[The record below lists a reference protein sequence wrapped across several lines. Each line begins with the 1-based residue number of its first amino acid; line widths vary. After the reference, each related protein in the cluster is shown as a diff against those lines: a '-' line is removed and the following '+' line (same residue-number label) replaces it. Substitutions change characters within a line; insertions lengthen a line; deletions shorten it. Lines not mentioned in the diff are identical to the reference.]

1 MLPAVAP
8 RVDLTSAY
16 EETRRQVELVVRDM
30 SPTHD
35 MQRIDR
41 LFALVARACAGR
53 LDGYQ
58 KLQTLYHNDQ
68 HMLEVVLCATRLL
81 HGVQLSGRAFSANGI
96 DMAIMGALLHDI
108 GYLKR
113 DDEEAGT
120 GAQFTATHV
129 QRGTEFARRH
139 LTTEPAP
146 FLAALV
152 NVILITDHRLPVDR
166 LAFGSAE
173 EELAAKITGTADLV
187 GQMANREYLE
197 RLLLLFFEFQ
207 EAGMGNFADFDA
219 LLEGTAAFY
228 RLTRERLDGPLGGLS
243 PYLARHFAKADGA
256 PGNHY
261 QEAIDKNL
269 AYLGHVLEAAH
280 GHRIERLKRGGLV
293 QRALERLAQ

>member
-1 MLPAVAP
+1 MLQAVAAC
-8 RVDLTSAY
+8 VDLAGAY
-16 EETRRQVELVVRDM
+16 EETRRQVALVVRDM

-35 MQRIDR
+35 LRRIDR

-81 HGVQLSGRAFSANGI
+81 HGVHLSGRSFSADGI

-129 QRGTEFARRH
+129 QRGTVFARRH
-139 LTTEPAP
+139 LTTEPAS
-146 FLAALV
+146 FLASLA
-152 NVILITDHRLPVDR
+152 NVILITDHRLPVGR
-166 LAFGSAE
+166 LTFGSAE

-228 RLTRERLDGPLGGLS
+228 RKTCQRLDGPLGALS
-243 PYLARHFAKADGA
+243 PFLARHFEKADGVS
-256 PGNHY
+256 GNHY
-261 QEAIDKNL
+261 QDAIDRNL
-269 AYLGHVLEAAH
+269 AYLDHVLEAAP

-293 QRALERLAQ
+293 RRALEQLDK